1 MSLAVMLLLVA
12 LLADAL
18 QVAIAVGLGPLL
30 CLGVVPHEAIKV
42 VHLIGLSYDSPR
54 ETDLTEWLI
63 LELECSQSAPP
74 CGVVYRHAL
83 LALRVV
89 LRCPPLKPA
98 LNCRHIAC
106 CICYVSSDPYGWRYT
121 LR

>member
-1 MSLAVMLLLVA
+1 MVLLLVT

-18 QVAIAVGLGPLL
+18 QVVIAVGLGRLL

-42 VHLIGLSYDSPR
+42 VHLIGLAYDSPR
-54 ETDLTEWLI
+54 ETDLAEWLI
-63 LELECSQSAPP
+63 LELECSQSPPP
-74 CGVVYRHAL
+74 CGVVYRHAF
-83 LALRVV
+83 LALCVV
-89 LRCPPLKPA
+89 LRCPPLDSA

-121 LR
+121 SR